1 MADLFEKEKN
11 DPAMIA
17 YLKALGI
24 DPVCSVFFPFIC

>member
-1 MADLFEKEKN
+1 LVPASGNVKMADLFEKEKN

-24 DPVCSVFFPFIC
+24 DPV